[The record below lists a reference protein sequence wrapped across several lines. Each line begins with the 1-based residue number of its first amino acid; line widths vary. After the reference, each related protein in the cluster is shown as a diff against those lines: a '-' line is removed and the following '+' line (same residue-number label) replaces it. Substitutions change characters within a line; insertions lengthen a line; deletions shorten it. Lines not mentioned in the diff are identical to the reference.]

1 MSSFIPNWLQ
11 QQRIDLAMA
20 DRLREIGEHKGRA
33 ELYSVH
39 TLHIIQSLRLMTA
52 EHSAAASSRMESIHA
67 PVEQTN
73 YQRLI
78 LELQESA
85 DKLPVNSQTILQIHA
100 ELFKNSGREGGQ
112 YKAEDNQVVATRP
125 DGSRFV
131 CFHPVAAQDTPRAVE
146 NLCNGYLA
154 QETAVEPV
162 LLIGAFILDFLCI
175 RPFTEANG
183 RMAQLIAL
191 WLMNRRGYTVSRF
204 VSVERIMEAKKGEFF
219 FAQYQASAGWHQS
232 EHDIGRW
239 WNYWLDVLVSSYR
252 EFTARARALSKR
264 RGVKTEMV
272 LALIDSMQ
280 DGFTIRQIQQKVPGC
295 GIELIRK
302 IFKSEKSAGRIKCLG
317 RGPNAL
323 WKKKRTRDII
333 KSQLK

>member
-1 MSSFIPNWLQ
+1 MGSFASGWLL
-11 QQRIDLAMA
+11 QQRIDLQQA
-20 DRLREIGEHKGRA
+20 DSLREIGEHKGRA

-67 PVEQTN
+67 PVEQSN

-85 DKLPVNSQTILQIHA
+85 TELPVAADTILMIHR
-100 ELFKNSGREGGQ
+100 ELFRESGREGGRF
-112 YKAEDNQVVATRP
+112 KDVDNQVVATRP

-131 CFHPVAAQDTPRAVE
+131 CFHPVPAGETPHAVDK
-146 NLCNGYLA
+146 LCQSYLE
-154 QETAVEPV
+154 QEKTVEPL

-183 RMAQLIAL
+183 RMAQLVAL
-191 WLMNRRGYTVSRF
+191 WLMNRRGYNVSRF
-204 VSVERIMEAKKGEFF
+204 VSVERIMEAKKNEFF
-219 FAQYQASAGWHQS
+219 LAQYRSSVGWHQA
-232 EHDIGRW
+232 EHDISTW
-239 WNYWLDVLVSSYR
+239 WKYWLDVLLVSYR
-252 EFTARARALSKR
+252 EFTNRARALSKR

-272 LALIDSMQ
+272 LELIDTMRE
-280 DGFTIRQIQQKVPGC
+280 GFTIRQIQQKVPGC

-302 IFKSEKSAGRIKCLG
+302 IFKAEKAAGRIKCLG

>member
-1 MSSFIPNWLQ
+1 MSSLHSGWLQ
-11 QQRIDLAMA
+11 QQRIDLQMA

-67 PVEQTN
+67 PAEQTN
-73 YQRLI
+73 YQRLM
-78 LELQESA
+78 LQLQESA
-85 DKLPVNSQTILQIHA
+85 VSLPVDVDTILKIHR
-100 ELFKNSGREGGQ
+100 ELFCDTGRQGGQ
-112 YKAEDNQVVATRP
+112 FKTDNNQVVATRP

-131 CFHPVAAQDTPRAVE
+131 CFYPVTAEDAPHAIDA
-146 NLCNGYLA
+146 LCEGYLK
-154 QETAVEPV
+154 QEATLEPL
-162 LLIGAFILDFLCI
+162 LLIGTFIFDFLCI
-175 RPFTEANG
+175 RPFSEANG

-191 WLMNRRGYTVSRF
+191 WLMNRHGYNVSRF
-204 VSVERIMEAKKGEFF
+204 VSVERIMEAKKSEFF
-219 FAQYQASAGWHQS
+219 FAQYRSSVGWHQAK
-232 EHDIGRW
+232 HDIQPW
-239 WNYWLDVLVSSYR
+239 WNYWLDVLLTAYR
-252 EFTARARALSKR
+252 EFTTRARALSKR

-272 LALIDSMQ
+272 LELIDSMRE
-280 DGFTIRQIQQKVPGC
+280 GFTIRQIQQKVPGC

-302 IFKSEKSAGRIKCLG
+302 IFKAEKAAGRIKCLG

-323 WKKKRTRDII
+323 WKKKQTHDII

>member
-1 MSSFIPNWLQ
+1 LGSFAFGWLQ
-11 QQRIDLAMA
+11 QQRIDLAQA

-52 EHSAAASSRMESIHA
+52 EHSAAASSRMEIIHA
-67 PVEQTN
+67 PVEQSN
-73 YQRLI
+73 YQRLM
-78 LELQESA
+78 LQLQESA
-85 DKLPVNSQTILQIHA
+85 TELPVAADTILMIHR
-100 ELFKNSGREGGQ
+100 ELFRESGRDGGQ
-112 YKAEDNQVVATRP
+112 FKEIDNQVVATRP

-131 CFHPVAAQDTPRAVE
+131 CFHPVSAGDTPRAIDK
-146 NLCNGYLA
+146 LCQSYLE
-154 QETAVEPV
+154 QEKSVEPL

-183 RMAQLIAL
+183 RMAQLVAL
-191 WLMNRRGYTVSRF
+191 WLMHRRGYDVSRF
-204 VSVERIMEAKKGEFF
+204 VSVERIMESKKNEFF
-219 FAQYQASAGWHQS
+219 LAQYRSSVGWHQA
-232 EHDIGRW
+232 EHDISHW
-239 WNYWLDVLVSSYR
+239 WNYWLDVLLVSYR
-252 EFTARARALSKR
+252 EFTNRARALSKR

-272 LALIDSMQ
+272 LELIDSMR

-302 IFKSEKSAGRIKCLG
+302 IFKAEKAAGRIKCLG

>member
-1 MSSFIPNWLQ
+1 MSSLSSGWLQ
-11 QQRIDLAMA
+11 QQRIDLTLA

-39 TLHIIQSLRLMTA
+39 TLHIIESLRLVTA

-67 PVEQTN
+67 PVEQSN
-73 YQRLI
+73 YQRLM
-78 LELQESA
+78 LQLQESA
-85 DKLPVNSQTILQIHA
+85 TELSVCAETILKIHR
-100 ELFKNSGREGGQ
+100 ELFRDSGREGGRF
-112 YKAEDNQVVATRP
+112 KEIDNQVVATRP

-131 CFHPVAAQDTPRAVE
+131 CFHPVPAADTPRAVAA
-146 NLCNGYLA
+146 LCRSYLE
-154 QETAVEPV
+154 QEKSTEPL
-162 LLIGAFILDFLCI
+162 LLIGAFLLDFLCI

-191 WLMNRRGYTVSRF
+191 WLMNRHGYNVSRF
-204 VSVERIMEAKKGEFF
+204 VSVERVMEAKKSEFF
-219 FAQYQASAGWHQS
+219 FAQYRSSVGWHQA
-232 EHDIGRW
+232 EHDISPW
-239 WNYWLDVLVSSYR
+239 WKYWLDVLLASYR
-252 EFTARARALSKR
+252 EFTNRARARSKR

-272 LALIDSMQ
+272 LELIESMQ

-302 IFKSEKSAGRIKCLG
+302 IFKAEKAAGRIKCLG

-323 WKKKRTRDII
+323 WKKKRSRDII

>member
-1 MSSFIPNWLQ
+1 MGSFASGWLQ
-11 QQRIDLAMA
+11 QQRIDLQQA
-20 DRLREIGEHKGRA
+20 DSLREIGEHKGRA

-67 PVEQTN
+67 PVEQSN

-85 DKLPVNSQTILQIHA
+85 TGLPVSADTILMIHR
-100 ELFKNSGREGGQ
+100 ELFRDSGRDGGRF
-112 YKAEDNQVVATRP
+112 KDVDNQVVATRP

-131 CFHPVAAQDTPRAVE
+131 CFHPVPDGDTPRAIDQ
-146 NLCNGYLA
+146 LCRSYLE
-154 QETAVEPV
+154 QEKTVEPL

-175 RPFTEANG
+175 RPFSEANG
-183 RMAQLIAL
+183 RMAQLVAL
-191 WLMNRRGYTVSRF
+191 WLMHRRGYDVSRF
-204 VSVERIMEAKKGEFF
+204 VSVERIMEAKKNEFF
-219 FAQYQASAGWHQS
+219 LAQYRSSVGWHQA
-232 EHDIGRW
+232 EHDISHW
-239 WNYWLDVLVSSYR
+239 WNYWLDVLLVSYR
-252 EFTARARALSKR
+252 EFTNRARALSKR

-272 LALIDSMQ
+272 LELIDTMR

-302 IFKSEKSAGRIKCLG
+302 IFKAEKAAGRIKCLG